1 MLDTYVSP
9 MERERLVR
17 QFLEVAAWAKELEGQ
32 LKGWLFLRAHRNAY
46 EAKKE
51 CERLRSEI
59 EQTRKDYANLSE
71 ANAALANESRRAME
85 YAQSLEEEYGRLKA
99 AADALQ
105 ADREKSAALF
115 NDASAY
121 AKSLEE
127 ERRGLQ
133 AIVASLRAG
142 AEGPTGP
149 SGETALRKEGTLPS
163 PNGASRKPIDPS

>member
-1 MLDTYVSP
+1 VSP

-51 CERLRSEI
+51 CGRLRSEI
-59 EQTRKDYANLSE
+59 EQMRKDYANLSE

-85 YAQSLEEEYGRLKA
+85 YA
-99 AADALQ
+99 
-105 ADREKSAALF
+105 
-115 NDASAY
+115 
-121 AKSLEE
+121 KSLEE
-127 ERRGLQ
+127 ERRSLQ

-142 AEGPTGP
+142 AEEPTGP